1 VSIILKGNIPG
12 CLTSLSAYEKA
23 TESLIKS
30 KEQLTKTMAEITKVT
45 CSNASLEQILPVR
58 HVQSA
63 SRSNLIDPIQIL
75 REAVQTFTLLRAQF
89 GKIAQ

>member
-1 VSIILKGNIPG
+1 VSIILQGNIPG
-12 CLTSLSAYEKA
+12 RLTSLSAYEKA
-23 TESLIKS
+23 TEALIKS

-45 CSNASLEQILPVR
+45 CSSASLEQILPVR
-58 HVQSA
+58 RAQSA